1 MDFFSIL
8 PEGLLS
14 EILSRTSPRDVCRS
28 SVITRGFKL
37 VADSNDTWDRFLPS
51 DHEKIISKLPVA
63 FSTKKQLYFRL
74 ANSFILLDDGE
85 LFGSSDLNEGF
96 KSRTGF
102 TLDKASGKICLTL
115 GARELTIE
123 CRSDPVNWTGTYL
136 PQSRFKEVAN
146 LQVVPWFDIKGK
158 VEARLLSPKTTY
170 VVFLVFNLGLDLGPR
185 NYRYGL
191 LPAKASVR
199 FYGERGGGD
208 GDGDEDGDE
217 IPNIV
222 SLGIRSFR
230 SDHGQFAQRRMDYWM
245 ETELGEFFSGQGDT
259 GEVEVRLM
267 GIERDCWTYDLFVAG
282 IELRP
287 KVDS

>member
-1 MDFFSIL
+1 M
-8 PEGLLS
+8 
-14 EILSRTSPRDVCRS
+14 
-28 SVITRGFKL
+28 
-37 VADSNDTWDRFLPS
+37 
-51 DHEKIISKLPVA
+51 
-63 FSTKKQLYFRL
+63 
-74 ANSFILLDDGE
+74 
-85 LFGSSDLNEGF
+85 
-96 KSRTGF
+96 
-102 TLDKASGKICLTL
+102 CLML

-123 CRSDPVNWTGTYL
+123 CRSYPVNWTGTYL

-170 VVFLVFNLGLDLGPR
+170 VVFLVFNLGLNLGPR

-208 GDGDEDGDE
+208 GDGDDDGDE

-230 SDHGQFAQRRMDYWM
+230 SDGDGQFAQRRMDYWM
-245 ETELGEFFSGQGDT
+245 ETELGEFFSGQGDI
-259 GEVEVRLM
+259 GEVEMRLT

-282 IELRP
+282 FELRP